1 MPWWSDLISRLSLRG
16 VMDGWAALWTI
27 GSALIMGHRLDRH
40 MVRHR
45 STLPWYRRDMGATAG
60 LIVGVILV
68 LIGWIL

>member
-1 MPWWSDLISRLSLRG
+1 MSRLSLRG

-40 MVRHR
+40 LICRR
-45 STLPWYRRDMGATAG
+45 SAPPWYRRDMGATAG
-60 LIVGVILV
+60 LIVGVILT

>member
-27 GSALIMGHRLDRH
+27 GSALIMGHRLDRR
-40 MVRHR
+40 MTRHR
-45 STLPWYRRDMGATAG
+45 SVPPWYRRDMGATAG

-68 LIGWIL
+68 LIGWLL